1 MPRRP
6 QAECFFSLRP
16 LRALLAGLSVPVEMV
31 CRDVP
36 VKRERAGR
44 AKSTF
49 IQTCLQTGIW
59 TCILCVHL
67 LDCTFGSSGAA
78 GSLYV
83 CLCTCPCTRLP
94 TTLVRSCAMQT
105 TFVLK
110 PTSEDD
116 VGLCGLE
123 GPWSPPRCARKC
135 PVGKDKGR
143 GGRGGGG
150 PACST

>member
-1 MPRRP
+1 MHPRPDAMQDRIWRDPKIARP
-6 QAECFFSLRP
+6 MMSADACKCVTRAEFSVVTLAVECVRSADGAQATSPSVFFLCVLCARFWQ
-16 LRALLAGLSVPVEMV
+16 V

-78 GSLYV
+78 GGLYV
-83 CLCTCPCTRLP
+83 CSCTCPCTRLP
-94 TTLVRSCAMQT
+94 MTLVRSCDA
-105 TFVLK
+105 
-110 PTSEDD
+110 DD
-116 VGLCGLE
+116 FCFE
-123 GPWSPPRCARKC
+123 T
-135 PVGKDKGR
+135 DF
-143 GGRGGGG
+143 
-150 PACST
+150 